1 MTKAINSRFKDM
13 DIVRLSHAMV
23 NVIIGQ
29 LLPDGVVEEERS
41 LVSRYGCQSTRYTQ
55 DMDIVVGKMST

>member
-13 DIVRLSHAMV
+13 DIVRLSHAMG

-29 LLPDGVVEEERS
+29 LLSDCVVKGGSS
-41 LVSRYGCQSTRYTQ
+41 LMFRYGGQATLYAGHGYSRW
-55 DMDIVVGKMST
+55 